1 MINEKYLKNE
11 EKIALSLRSLYS
23 KYGYLPYKMSKFE
36 EYDLYADKK
45 DFLISDRIITF
56 TDTAGKLM
64 ALKPDVTLSIIKH
77 TANEAGTKQ
86 KVYYCENVYRVLGSA
101 KEFNEIMQVGL
112 ECVGDI
118 DAYDEYEVIS
128 LSAQS
133 LEEISKSYV
142 IEVSHMGILNAVLE
156 KINKDSAFRT
166 EILDAVKKKSK
177 HEIEKTLERYSC
189 NEMGELI
196 YPLINVSANPECA
209 LSELEGLN
217 VSDSFTGALSELKE
231 LFALL
236 KDTPYYDR
244 LRIDFSIV
252 NDMNYYNGLV
262 FNGYVEGVCEC
273 VLYGGRYDKL
283 LKKMGREQG
292 GIGFAIYTELLNGL
306 NKSNQKYDVDVL
318 LIYKDTSSIR
328 EVKATIEEQ
337 IKQGKSVSAQRA
349 IPDKLRYRELLE
361 I

>member
-166 EILDAVKKKSK
+166 EILDAVKKK
-177 HEIEKTLERYSC
+177 R
-189 NEMGELI
+189 
-196 YPLINVSANPECA
+196 
-209 LSELEGLN
+209 
-217 VSDSFTGALSELKE
+217 
-231 LFALL
+231 
-236 KDTPYYDR
+236 
-244 LRIDFSIV
+244 
-252 NDMNYYNGLV
+252 
-262 FNGYVEGVCEC
+262 
-273 VLYGGRYDKL
+273 
-283 LKKMGREQG
+283 
-292 GIGFAIYTELLNGL
+292 
-306 NKSNQKYDVDVL
+306 
-318 LIYKDTSSIR
+318 IR
-328 EVKATIEEQ
+328 EHST
-337 IKQGKSVSAQRA
+337 QRG
-349 IPDKLRYRELLE
+349 I
-361 I
+361 